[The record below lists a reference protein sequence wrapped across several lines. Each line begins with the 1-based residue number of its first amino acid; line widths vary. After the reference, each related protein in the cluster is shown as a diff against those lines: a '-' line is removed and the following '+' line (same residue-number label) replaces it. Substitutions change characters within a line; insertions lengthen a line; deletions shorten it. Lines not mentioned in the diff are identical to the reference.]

1 MEEIKE
7 TKKQK
12 LNKIVGIVL
21 TPIRLDGARFEKGEV
36 VEFEENIIEELL
48 EKKLIQ
54 KGVIE

>member
-36 VEFEENIIEELL
+36 VEFEENIFEELL

>member
-12 LNKIVGIVL
+12 SNKIVGIVL
-21 TPIRLDGARFEKGEV
+21 TPIRLDGDRFEKGEV
-36 VEFEENIIEELL
+36 VEFEENIFEELL

>member
-12 LNKIVGIVL
+12 LNKIIGIVL
-21 TPIRLDGARFEKGEV
+21 TPIRLDGVRFEKGEV
-36 VEFEENIIEELL
+36 VEFEENIFEELL

>member
-21 TPIRLDGARFEKGEV
+21 TPIRLDGVRFEKGEV
-36 VEFEENIIEELL
+36 VEFEENIFEELL
-48 EKKLIQ
+48 EKKLIR

>member
-21 TPIRLDGARFEKGEV
+21 TPIRLDGVRFEKGEV
-36 VEFEENIIEELL
+36 IEFEENIFEELL

>member
-21 TPIRLDGARFEKGEV
+21 TPIRLDGVRFEKGEV
-36 VEFEENIIEELL
+36 VEFEENIFEGLL
-48 EKKLIQ
+48 EKKLIR

>member
-12 LNKIVGIVL
+12 FNKIVGIVL
-21 TPIRLDGARFEKGEV
+21 TPVRLDGVRFEKGEV
-36 VEFEENIIEELL
+36 VEFEENIFEELL

>member
-21 TPIRLDGARFEKGEV
+21 TPIRLDGDRFEKGEV
-36 VEFEENIIEELL
+36 VEFEENIFEELL

>member
-21 TPIRLDGARFEKGEV
+21 TPIRLDGVRFEKGEV
-36 VEFEENIIEELL
+36 VEFEENIFEELL